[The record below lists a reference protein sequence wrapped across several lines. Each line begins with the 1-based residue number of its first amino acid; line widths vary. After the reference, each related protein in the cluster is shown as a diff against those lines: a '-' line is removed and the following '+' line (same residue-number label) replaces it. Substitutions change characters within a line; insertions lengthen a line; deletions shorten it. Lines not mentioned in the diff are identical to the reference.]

1 MKLMTRATPF
11 ALLLITATLYA
22 GPTATDTDKAFVAKV
37 SQGGAY
43 EVTASRYALTHA
55 HAQDV
60 LDLAAAEVH
69 DHTLVGARLKSICAS
84 AGVPVAAQPT
94 GEFTDRFA
102 RLKDAAG
109 QNFDQVYLEDMKAIH
124 DKDEALFAQESRD
137 GSGAFK
143 TFAAET
149 DKIVKRH
156 QGALAVN
163 P

>member
-1 MKLMTRATPF
+1 MSTRPLY
-11 ALLLITATLYA
+11 LLLLTAATLSA
-22 GPTATDTDKAFVAKV
+22 APAATDTDKTFVAKV

-43 EVTASRYALTHA
+43 EVMASRFALTHA

-60 LDLAAAEVH
+60 LDLATAEVH
-69 DHTLVGARLKSICAS
+69 DHTLVGAKLKRISAA
-84 AGVPVAAQPT
+84 AGVPIAPAPT
-94 GEFTDRFA
+94 AEFADRFA
-102 RLKDAAG
+102 RLKEATG
-109 QNFDQVYLEDMKAIH
+109 QNFDQVYLEDMKSIH

-137 GSGAFK
+137 GSGAFQ

-156 QGALAVN
+156 QGTLAVN